1 MRDQFWYITRI
12 QKHHKALK
20 RIENK
25 DFSLKNNFLSSSI
38 VLEHF
43 FDNIMLMVVYVL
55 LLNIATGQPLSCS
68 FYLAEKSLIIENL
81 CK

>member
-12 QKHHKALK
+12 MKHHKALK

-25 DFSLKNNFLSSSI
+25 DFNLKNNFLSPSI
-38 VLEHF
+38 VLEDF
-43 FDNIMLMVVYVL
+43 FNNIMRMVVYVP
-55 LLNIATGQPLSCS
+55 LLNITIGQPLSFS
-68 FYLAEKSLIIENL
+68 FYLAEKSLIIKKL

>member
-12 QKHHKALK
+12 MKHHKALK

-25 DFSLKNNFLSSSI
+25 DFNLKNNFLSPSI
-38 VLEHF
+38 VLECF
-43 FDNIMLMVVYVL
+43 FHNIMRRVVYVPL
-55 LLNIATGQPLSCS
+55 FNIAIGEPLSCS
-68 FYLAEKSLIIENL
+68 FYLAEKSLIIKNL